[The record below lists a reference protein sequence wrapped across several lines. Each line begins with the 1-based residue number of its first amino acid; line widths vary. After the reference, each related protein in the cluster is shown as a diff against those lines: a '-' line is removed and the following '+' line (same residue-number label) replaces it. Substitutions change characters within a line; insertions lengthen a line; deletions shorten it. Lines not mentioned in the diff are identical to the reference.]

1 MLIFIDDS
9 GDAGF
14 KLDKGSSRF
23 FVISAVIFDDNLEA
37 EKTAVAIKQFRRDAG
52 FSDRVEFKFN
62 KSRRKIREGFL
73 ETVSVF
79 NFRIRSLIIDK
90 SLILSEELRNNR
102 ESFYSYAIKMLLKYS
117 NATISEASI
126 KIDGSGDRI
135 FRRTFLS
142 YLRKHLNTKEAK
154 IIKKCKLVNSKNNV
168 LIQLADMVA
177 GSMRRSY
184 DEEKT
189 DNGVYKNIIEKH
201 IEDEWKFK

>member
-14 KLDKGSSRF
+14 KLDKGSSKF

-52 FSDRVEFKFN
+52 FSDEVEFKFN

-73 ETVSVF
+73 ETVSTF
-79 NFRIRSLIIDK
+79 NFRIRNLIIDK
-90 SLILSEELRNNR
+90 SLIRSEELRNNR

-117 NATISEASI
+117 NKTISEASI

-142 YLRKHLNTKEAK
+142 YLRKQLNTKEAK

-177 GSMRRSY
+177 GTVRRSY
-184 DEEKT
+184 DKEKT
-189 DNGVYKNIIEKH
+189 DHNVYKNIIEKH

>member
-14 KLDKGSSRF
+14 KLDKGSSKF

-73 ETVSVF
+73 KTVNTF
-79 NFRIRSLIIDK
+79 NFRIRNLIIDK
-90 SLILSEELRNNR
+90 SLIRSEELRNNR

-117 NATISEASI
+117 NKTISEASI

-135 FRRTFLS
+135 FRKTFLS
-142 YLRKHLNTKEAK
+142 YLRKQLNTKEAK

-177 GSMRRSY
+177 GSVRRSY
-184 DEEKT
+184 DKEKT
-189 DNGVYKNIIEKH
+189 DHDVYKNIIKKH